1 MDASAP
7 VGSSRQASGPSP
19 RECLRVVGAE
29 EFAHQRFA
37 KLSGGQ
43 KQRVLIARALVTRP
57 DVLVLDEPTA
67 GVDVTATRA
76 VLEFISQIRQEKQ
89 ITILLATHDFA
100 VVRHYAQQVLWFH
113 HGKVLHGVA
122 DELLSL
128 ERMAEIFELGN
139 G

>member
-1 MDASAP
+1 
-7 VGSSRQASGPSP
+7 
-19 RECLRVVGAE
+19 VGAE
-29 EFAHQRFA
+29 AFAHQQFA

-67 GVDVTATRA
+67 GVDTATTRA
-76 VLEFISQIRQEKQ
+76 VLEFLSQIRQERQ

-100 VVRHYAQQVLWFH
+100 VVRHYSQQVLWFH
-113 HGKVLHGVA
+113 HGKVRHGTA

-128 ERMAEIFELGN
+128 ERMAEIFEMGN